1 MFMTVYHKELSIE
14 TKYELDIVDITGE
27 VYKIAKE
34 SGVRNGLINVFLMG
48 STAAI
53 SIMEYEPGL
62 KKDLSRI
69 LDNIVPKG
77 IDYEYHKH
85 WGDFNGHSHITYI
98 FTLSFST

>member
-1 MFMTVYHKELSIE
+1 MTVYHKELSIE
-14 TKYELDIVDITGE
+14 TKYELDIVDITNE
-27 VYKIAKE
+27 VHRVAKE
-34 SGVRNGLINVFLMG
+34 SGVRNGLINVFSVG